1 MIYKSRNIYE
11 GDWEND
17 IQNGKGILI
26 YKIEDNFEA
35 NFINGEMNGN
45 GIFTWQNGEIY
56 KRFYNKKII
65 LRKLNVL
72 NFA

>member
-45 GIFTWQNGEIY
+45 GIFTW
-56 KRFYNKKII
+56 
-65 LRKLNVL
+65 
-72 NFA
+72 